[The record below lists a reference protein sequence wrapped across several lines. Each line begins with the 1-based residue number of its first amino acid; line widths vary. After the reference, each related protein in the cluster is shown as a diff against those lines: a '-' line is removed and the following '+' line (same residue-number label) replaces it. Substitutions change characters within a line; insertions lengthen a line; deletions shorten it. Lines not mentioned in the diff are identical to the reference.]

1 MNQLNKMKKTQ
12 TKSQQVFFL
21 FINFVLRTYAI
32 TNYFPFF
39 FSPGEIHLNLLN
51 SWSVRIN
58 FVGIFLMMS

>member
-39 FSPGEIHLNLLN
+39 FPQEKYT
-51 SWSVRIN
+51 
-58 FVGIFLMMS
+58 